1 MRLIKFLIEKINFR
15 SLDIKESKLSIETC
29 LHQLYHDLNNNLI
42 TIKSTVGNIKSILN
56 TTEKKSSIEKSLNN
70 ITQMAGY
77 AMIHLE
83 LSNILSSSPE
93 KYFSIV
99 SNFSALHCV
108 NEAIN
113 FYPYTSF
120 KQKEFIKILTP
131 VEDFFI
137 DSSEKIF
144 KNIFYC
150 IIKNGLQSIYNKGD
164 GNIFILFEKLNGKNY
179 IYFKYPKVRN
189 ILLSEQLFSLG
200 LPEKKF
206 YGFYFI
212 EKVMTRIGGK
222 IIFEDESEKL
232 VSVKLLF

>member
-15 SLDIKESKLSIETC
+15 SLDINENKPSIETC
-29 LHQLYHDLNNNLI
+29 LHQLYHDVNNNLI
-42 TIKSTVGNIKSILN
+42 AIKSSVGNIRSILN
-56 TTEKKSSIEKSLNN
+56 ITEEKPSIEKSLND

-83 LSNILSSSPE
+83 LSDILSSPPE
-93 KYFSIV
+93 KYSSIV

-137 DSSEKIF
+137 DSSEKII

-150 IIKNGLQSIYNKGD
+150 IIKNGLQAIYNKGD
-164 GNIFILFEKLNGKNY
+164 GNIFILFEKLNRKNY
-179 IYFKYPKVRN
+179 IYFKYPKVGN
-189 ILLSEQLFSLG
+189 VLLCEQLFSLG
-200 LPEKKF
+200 LPEKKS

-212 EKVMTRIGGK
+212 EKIMNCIGGK